1 MEVQWKQEET
11 MTFAVKSALSQKTT
25 KHERIF
31 FVFLFFLH
39 PENHQ
44 AVEKQNL
51 NAPVGPM
58 QTQRSDNRN

>member
-11 MTFAVKSALSQKTT
+11 MIFAVKSALFQKTT

-31 FVFLFFLH
+31 FFFLY

-58 QTQRSDNRN
+58 